1 MIKKALKSSFG
12 FTLIELLIVIAILS
26 MLSALL
32 VPNYMSARER
42 ARDTQR
48 KNDLK
53 QIQKAFEMY
62 IQDQASPEYPADA
75 DFPTAGEC
83 WTTGGSRNPCP
94 LGNVYLNNFPTDPS
108 PGESY
113 AYERSTTSNI
123 EYIICAC
130 LENKAD
136 SDGVDCDA
144 ASGCDIIA
152 CVDTNSLCYKVTQP

>member
-1 MIKKALKSSFG
+1 MIKKTLKSSLG
-12 FTLIELLIVIAILS
+12 FTLIELLIVIAIIS

-62 IQDQASPEYPADA
+62 KQDQTTPLYPAVL
-75 DFPTAGEC
+75 PTANEC
-83 WTTGGSRNPCP
+83 WTTGGSGNPCP
-94 LGNVYLNNFPTDPS
+94 AGNIYLNNFPTDPS
-108 PGESY
+108 SDPNKTY
-113 AYERSTTSNI
+113 KYERSITSNI
-123 EYIICAC
+123 EYKLCAC

-136 SDGVDCDA
+136 TDGVDCT
-144 ASGCDIIA
+144 ASGCVDIVT
-152 CVDTNSLCYKVTQP
+152 CDSGLLCYKVTQP

>member
-1 MIKKALKSSFG
+1 MIKKALKSSLG
-12 FTLIELLIVIAILS
+12 FTLIELLIVIAIIS

-62 IQDQASPEYPADA
+62 KQDQPSPAYPATI
-75 DFPTAGEC
+75 PPAGEC
-83 WTTGGSRNPCP
+83 WSSEPSCA
-94 LGNVYLNNFPTDPS
+94 GNVYMNNFPADPS
-108 PGESY
+108 VDQSY
-113 AYERSTTSNI
+113 YYEDDGLD
-123 EYIICAC
+123 YILCAC

-136 SDGVDCDA
+136 TDGVDCI
-144 ASGCDIIA
+144 ASGCADI
-152 CVDTNSLCYKVTQP
+152 DTCDTGLLCYKVTQP

>member
-42 ARDTQR
+42 ARDAQR

-62 IQDQASPEYPADA
+62 SQDQAIPAYPELL
-75 DFPTAGEC
+75 PTPGQC
-83 WTTGGSRNPCP
+83 WSSEPSCE
-94 LGNVYLNNFPTDPS
+94 GNLYLNKFPTDPS
-108 PGESY
+108 PGGT
-113 AYERSTTSNI
+113 YEYKRSATSDI

-136 SDGVDCDA
+136 SDGEVCT
-144 ASGCDIIA
+144 SNGCSDIIT
-152 CVDTNSLCYKVTQP
+152 CDDIDTLCYKVTQP

>member
-12 FTLIELLIVIAILS
+12 FTLIELLIVIAIIS

-42 ARDTQR
+42 ARDAQR

-62 IQDQASPEYPADA
+62 SQDQAIPEYPE
-75 DFPTAGEC
+75 FLPTAGQC
-83 WTTGGSRNPCP
+83 WTTEGSNNPCP
-94 LGNVYLNNFPTDPS
+94 AGNVYLNKFPTDPS
-108 PGESY
+108 PGGTY
-113 AYERSTTSNI
+113 KYERLATSDI
-123 EYIICAC
+123 EYILCAC

-136 SDGVDCDA
+136 SDGVNCA
-144 ASGCDIIA
+144 ASGCDIIT
-152 CVDTNSLCYKVTQP
+152 CDDVGLLCYKVTQP

>member
-62 IQDQASPEYPADA
+62 RQDQTTPAYPAA
-75 DFPTAGEC
+75 LPTAGEC
-83 WTTGGSRNPCP
+83 WSSEASCA
-94 LGNVYLNNFPTDPS
+94 GNVYINDFPADPS
-108 PGESY
+108 PDQDY
-113 AYERSTTSNI
+113 FYEDDGLD
-123 EYIICAC
+123 YVLCAC

-136 SDGVDCDA
+136 TDGISCSGGNCSDITC
-144 ASGCDIIA
+144 
-152 CVDTNSLCYKVTQP
+152 DTNLCFEVQEP